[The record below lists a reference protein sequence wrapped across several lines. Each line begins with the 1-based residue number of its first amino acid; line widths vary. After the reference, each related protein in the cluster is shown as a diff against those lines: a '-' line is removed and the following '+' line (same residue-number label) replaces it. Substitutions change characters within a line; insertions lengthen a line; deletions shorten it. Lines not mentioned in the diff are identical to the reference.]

1 MSKAIRST
9 QKALVG
15 AVIATGLLLAA
26 AAGALAVPANVVAAR
41 ATLPLTPTSVPGTGI
56 TVPLTLTT
64 APTTTTSLGVTGPS
78 LITTS
83 VASPAGPCLS
93 PTGRGP
99 GYNASVTNKQNGKT
113 FCITVGE
120 KLLVFLTAPS
130 RSEASWG
137 AVHVSKPGILKVA
150 PLTLML
156 VRGVTAVNFLAVH
169 QGVVELTSERP
180 ACTPATPI
188 AAICDAIM
196 LWRVT
201 VVVRA

>member
-1 MSKAIRST
+1 MSPVLWGKEASMSKATRST

-15 AVIATGLLLAA
+15 AVIATGLLLAVVAGSLA
-26 AAGALAVPANVVAAR
+26 APPNMVAAR
-41 ATLPLTPTSVPGTGI
+41 ATVPLTPTSVAG
-56 TVPLTLTT
+56 
-64 APTTTTSLGVTGPS
+64 
-78 LITTS
+78 
-83 VASPAGPCLS
+83 PAGPCLS

-99 GYNASVTNKQNGKT
+99 GYNASITNKQDGRT
-113 FCITVGE
+113 VCITVGE

-130 RSEASWG
+130 RHAAGWG
-137 AVHVSKPGILKVA
+137 AVHVSKPGILKIA

-156 VRGVTAVNFLAVH
+156 PRGVTAVNFLAVH
-169 QGVVELTSERP
+169 TGVVELMSQRP

-188 AAICDAIM
+188 AATCDAIM